1 MHLADIMSHA
11 GLSGYAEVGM
21 ILFMLAF
28 LGIVISTFRPGSRQ
42 GMDAASRLPL
52 EDDPAAQRE
61 EETRS

>member
-28 LGIVISTFRPGSRQ
+28 IGIVIRTFRPGNHQ
-42 GMDAASRLPL
+42 AMDAASRLPL
-52 EDDPAAQRE
+52 EDDPASRRE
-61 EETRS
+61 EETQS